1 MEARRQVGDSVPVSP
16 VEVTT
21 PISLIALVRLL
32 RDPSVV
38 VVEAL
43 GPDFYA
49 DAHLPGAI
57 NIPAS
62 STDELAPDIAASAT
76 GPVVVYASR
85 TCGQA
90 GVVAAALEAAGAS
103 DVRVFDGGKEE
114 WVEAGLPV
122 ERDR

>member
-1 MEARRQVGDSVPVSP
+1 MAARRQVGDSVPVSP

-57 NIPAS
+57 NILSLS
-62 STDELAPDIAASAT
+62 SFPKDIDIFLI
-76 GPVVVYASR
+76 R
-85 TCGQA
+85 
-90 GVVAAALEAAGAS
+90 
-103 DVRVFDGGKEE
+103 
-114 WVEAGLPV
+114 
-122 ERDR
+122 